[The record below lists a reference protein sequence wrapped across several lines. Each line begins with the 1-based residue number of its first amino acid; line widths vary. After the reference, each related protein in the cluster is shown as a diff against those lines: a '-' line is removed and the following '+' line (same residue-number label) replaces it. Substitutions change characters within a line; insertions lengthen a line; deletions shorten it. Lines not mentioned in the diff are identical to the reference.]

1 MPFWT
6 DPEMA
11 IPERYNWVAVGARE
25 RLRRPPPYIAFY
37 PGWSP
42 GASDRGFC
50 FFYFTL
56 RYLFDFAPFITL
68 TSLIG
73 YRSVSIAIFEAQG
86 RWVKRRLIA
95 GIGRSAV
102 GIVFSHY
109 VLPMHKAWSMAVPME
124 VRLALIPFL
133 PSAYCP
139 CRAPCREAITS
150 EHGDQIV
157 QAQFD

>member
-1 MPFWT
+1 LRF
-6 DPEMA
+6 
-11 IPERYNWVAVGARE
+11 ILVGH
-25 RLRRPPPYIAFY
+25 LVPVIVVF
-37 PGWSP
+37 
-42 GASDRGFC
+42 D

-56 RYLFDFAPFITL
+56 RYRFDFAPFMTL

-73 YRSVSIAIFEAQG
+73 YRSVSIATFEAQG

-95 GIGRSAV
+95 GIGLLAV

-109 VLPMHKAWSMAVPME
+109 VLLMHKAWSMAVPME

-157 QAQFD
+157 QAQFG